1 MWWRPHTHAGQ
12 SKAGIKVNQ
21 GWSYHRRRR
30 RANHDSGGRRTLVLV
45 VALV

>member
-1 MWWRPHTHAGQ
+1 MWWRPHTPGQ

-30 RANHDSGGRRTLVLV
+30 RRTNHDSGGRRTLVV

>member
-1 MWWRPHTHAGQ
+1 MWWRPHTPGQ

-30 RANHDSGGRRTLVLV
+30 RTNHDSGGRRTLVV